1 MEILTI
7 FLLLLILLL
16 FGGKVA
22 LLSGKVNRLEEAVR
36 RLQVKRASDEKT
48 VDAQHVQ
55 VPSRTAASAPQQR
68 VRTPSRTR
76 EEWEALLGGKVMNLV
91 AAISLILGA
100 GFFLKYAFDNN
111 WLNEVM
117 RILIGGVTALLLIGG
132 GRNSGIM
139 PGIRRSS
146 PDRRPAF

>member
-22 LLSGKVNRLEEAVR
+22 LLSGKVNRLEDAVR
-36 RLQVKRASDEKT
+36 RLQVERTSDEKT
-48 VDAQHVQ
+48 VDEQHVQ
-55 VPSRTAASAPQQR
+55 APLRPATSVPQQR

-91 AAISLILGA
+91 GAIAIILGT
-100 GFFLKYAFDNN
+100 GFFLN
-111 WLNEVM
+111 M
-117 RILIGGVTALLLIGG
+117 RSTTTG
-132 GRNSGIM
+132 
-139 PGIRRSS
+139 
-146 PDRRPAF
+146 